1 MLVGHGSDI
10 FVSTKKTIKSGE
22 WRDDDDD
29 DVHVDDVDGG
39 GGGAVDPGNFPPS
52 S

>member
-22 WRDDDDD
+22 WRDDD
-29 DVHVDDVDGG
+29 VHVDDVDDD
-39 GGGAVDPGNFPPS
+39 GGGAVDPGNFPLS

>member
-1 MLVGHGSDI
+1 MEATFL
-10 FVSTKKTIKSGE
+10 FQLKKTIKSGE
-22 WRDDDDD
+22 LRDDDDD
-29 DVHVDDVDGG
+29 YVHVDDVDGG